1 MDISFRDLDGNEIEP
16 KNAQDVHISVSLIN
30 KPFVEDI
37 KENNLTVVHQ
47 DNDGNT
53 QSIQNVEVDKGY
65 AQAKAEF
72 DHNHFSIFVFV
83 ISDFKLINFKN

>member
-1 MDISFRDLDGNEIEP
+1 MDISFRDIDGNEIEP

-30 KPFVEDI
+30 RSFVRDMEDA
-37 KENNLTVVHQ
+37 NLTVVHQ

-53 QSIQNVEVDKGY
+53 QSIQNVEVEKGH
-65 AQAKAEF
+65 AEAIAEF

-83 ISDFKLINFKN
+83 IEKFKLINFKN